1 MPHMLAVI
9 VCERSSINRSNR
21 QLGQLQLLSQGTAD
35 LILDS
40 CVEYWD
46 GKDLKPI
53 SAQERKKVR
62 IKNKIKK

>member
-9 VCERSSINRSNR
+9 VKERVSMNRLNR
-21 QLGQLQLLSQGTAD
+21 PVQPQLQLLSQGTAD

-46 GKDLKPI
+46 GKDLKPL
-53 SAQERKKVR
+53 SAQERKKVSNFV
-62 IKNKIKK
+62 K